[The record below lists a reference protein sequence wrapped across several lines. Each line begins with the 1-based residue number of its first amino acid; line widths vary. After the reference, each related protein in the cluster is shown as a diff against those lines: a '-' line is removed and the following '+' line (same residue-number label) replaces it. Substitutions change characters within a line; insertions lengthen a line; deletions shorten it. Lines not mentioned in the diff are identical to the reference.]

1 MTDIW
6 YVQTRRL
13 KMTLRLSLYL
23 VVLLLTIPQAFSE
36 GFEQRHIGEGEYA
49 APVGNIVLNTECDV
63 LGRCT
68 FTGVAPEG
76 VDQII
81 IRGQSSAGDVFQANV
96 QVAKDR
102 QISFIT
108 PRLNTVQWN
117 FEVVGNDLASGTQS
131 SVAALPKISVEK
143 PPESNLRLVC
153 SPHNKPKQSVG
164 SCRVTGTV
172 PLVYTKVGYIGRH
185 SGGSTVTRTLTPDN
199 AGNLNYVIESL
210 AVGRWEFT
218 YKNINLELGLSEDG
232 SGMVIGNVPVGKC
245 PKRRL
250 CGFSWCKNGWNKNGC
265 P

>member
-1 MTDIW
+1 
-6 YVQTRRL
+6 
-13 KMTLRLSLYL
+13 MTLRLSLFL
-23 VVLLLTIPQAFSE
+23 LVLLLTIPQAFSE
-36 GFEQRHIGEGEYA
+36 GFEQRHIGGGEYT
-49 APVGNIVLNTECDV
+49 APVGNIILNTECDV

-81 IRGQSSAGDVFQANV
+81 IRGQSSAGDVFETNILVGQ
-96 QVAKDR
+96 DR
-102 QISFIT
+102 QISFTT

-199 AGNLNYVIESL
+199 AGNLNYVIEPL

-232 SGMVIGNVPVGKC
+232 SDKMVGNVPVRKC

-250 CGFSWCKNGWNKNGC
+250 CGLFICRNGWNTRPC